1 MITRKE
7 IKEYL
12 IKENNGNKYISDKEK
27 VEYYQRLSK
36 AYIKNNKIKRF
47 IYQYLEGDGNELA
60 SKFFNVYSSSR
71 LCFEMYSW
79 MANLDSILDIEFEY
93 HLPSMKSSSFELMG
107 SNMDVYYEAYNDI
120 TFIESKFTEAVN
132 NKNVII
138 PDAYYK
144 EKGIAKSQKGAYLK
158 SDLYY
163 RFNNNYVLAKLFP
176 TFIEDIIKSINVY
189 AEDKQDWFDVKQ
201 EVAHFFGICGY
212 IFKCQKKINNKNIH
226 FYNVIYDFD
235 KPSLLAM
242 EFKTKINT
250 FIKEYIKALKLNISF
265 DYDFKF
271 MHKIYEEIPS
281 DAKAF
286 SSDKLVKGILSI
298 YPKLFINYTTK

>member
-1 MITRKE
+1 MYSIPEVYSVITRKE

-12 IKENNGNKYISDKEK
+12 IKQNNGNKYISDKEK

-71 LCFEMYSW
+71 ICFEMYSW
-79 MANLDSILDIEFEY
+79 MANLDCILDIEFEY
-93 HLPSMKSSSFELMG
+93 HLPSMNSSSFELMG

-132 NKNVII
+132 NKNAII

-144 EKGIAKSQKGAYLK
+144 EKGIAKSQKGTYLK

-176 TFIEDIIKSINVY
+176 TFIEDIIKSINIY
-189 AEDKQDWFDVKQ
+189 AEDKPDWFDVKQ
-201 EVAHFFGICGY
+201 EVAHIFGICSY
-212 IFKCQKKINNKNIH
+212 IFKCQKKLNNKNIH
-226 FYNVIYDFD
+226 FYNVIYDFE

-242 EFKTKINT
+242 EFKTKVNT
-250 FIKEYIKALKLNISF
+250 FMKEYIKALKLNISF

-271 MHKIYEEIPS
+271 MRKIYEEIPN
-281 DAKAF
+281 DTKAF
-286 SSDKLVKGILSI
+286 GSDKLVKDIMD
-298 YPKLFINYTTK
+298 

>member
-12 IKENNGNKYISDKEK
+12 IKQNNGNKYISDKEK

-36 AYIKNNKIKRF
+36 AYIKNNMIKRF
-47 IYQYLEGDGNELA
+47 IYQYLEGDGNELS

-71 LCFEMYSW
+71 ICFEMYSW
-79 MANLDSILDIEFEY
+79 MANLDCIIDIEFEY
-93 HLPSMKSSSFELMG
+93 HLPSMNSSSFELMG

-144 EKGIAKSQKGAYLK
+144 EKGIAKSQKGTYLK

-163 RFNNNYVLAKLFP
+163 RFNNNYVLTKLFP
-176 TFIEDIIKSINVY
+176 TFIEDIIKSINLY

-201 EVAHFFGICGY
+201 EVAHIFGICSY
-212 IFKCQKKINNKNIH
+212 IFKKQKKLNNKNIH

-242 EFKTKINT
+242 VFKTIVNI
-250 FIKEYIKALKLNISF
+250 FMKEYIKALKLNISF
-265 DYDFKF
+265 DYDFKY
-271 MHKIYEEIPS
+271 MRKIYEEIPD

-286 SSDKLVKGILSI
+286 ASNKLVKDILSI
-298 YPKLFINYTTK
+298 YFKYNCD

>member
-71 LCFEMYSW
+71 ICFELYSW

-144 EKGIAKSQKGAYLK
+144 EKGIAKSQKGKYLK
-158 SDLYY
+158 SDIYY

-176 TFIEDIIKSINVY
+176 TFIEDIIKSINLYV
-189 AEDKQDWFDVKQ
+189 EDKQDWFDVKQ
-201 EVAHFFGICGY
+201 EVAHIFGICSY
-212 IFKCQKKINNKNIH
+212 IFKNQRKLNNKNIH
-226 FYNVIYDFD
+226 FYNVIYDFE
-235 KPSLLAM
+235 KLSLLAM
-242 EFKTKINT
+242 EFKVKVNT
-250 FIKEYIKALKLNISF
+250 FMKEYIKALKLNISF
-265 DYDFKF
+265 DYDYKY
-271 MHKIYEEIPS
+271 MRKIYEEIPD

-286 SSDKLVKGILSI
+286 GSNKFVKDILSVYYKHI
-298 YPKLFINYTTK
+298 CN

>member
-71 LCFEMYSW
+71 ICFEMYSW
-79 MANLDSILDIEFEY
+79 MANLDCILDIEFEY
-93 HLPSMKSSSFELMG
+93 HLPSMNSSSFELMG

-144 EKGIAKSQKGAYLK
+144 EKGIAKSQRGTYLK

-176 TFIEDIIKSINVY
+176 TFIEDIIKSINLY
-189 AEDKQDWFDVKQ
+189 AEDKQDWFDLKQ
-201 EVAHFFGICGY
+201 EVAHIFGICSY
-212 IFKCQKKINNKNIH
+212 IFKNQKKINNTNIH
-226 FYNVIYDFD
+226 FYNVIYEFE

-242 EFKTKINT
+242 LFKAKVNT
-250 FIKEYIKALKLNISF
+250 FMKEYIKALKLNISF
-265 DYDFKF
+265 DYDFKY
-271 MHKIYEEIPS
+271 MRKIYEEIS
-281 DAKAF
+281 DDAKAF
-286 SSDKLVKGILSI
+286 ASDKLVKDILNI
-298 YPKLFINYTTK
+298 YFKYNCD

>member
-12 IKENNGNKYISDKEK
+12 IKQNNGNKYISDKEK

-47 IYQYLEGDGNELA
+47 IYQYLEGDGNELL

-71 LCFEMYSW
+71 LCFELYSW
-79 MANLDSILDIEFEY
+79 MANSDSISNIEFEY
-93 HLPSMKSSSFELMG
+93 HLPSMRSSSFNLRG
-107 SNMDVYYEAYNDI
+107 PNMDVYYEAYNDI

-132 NKNVII
+132 NKNAII

-144 EKGIAKSQKGAYLK
+144 EKGRARSKKGIYLK
-158 SDLYY
+158 SDLLY
-163 RFNNNYVLAKLFP
+163 RFNNNYELVSLFP
-176 TFIEDIIKSINVY
+176 AFVEDIINSIDLY
-189 AEDKQDWFDVKQ
+189 ADNKPDWFDVKQ
-201 EVAHFFGICGY
+201 EIAHLFGICGY
-212 IFKCQKKINNKNIH
+212 IHKNQKKLKNKNIH
-226 FYNVIYDFD
+226 FYNVIYDFE

-242 EFKTKINT
+242 LFKAKVNT
-250 FIKEYIKALKLNISF
+250 FMKEYIKALKLNISF
-265 DYDFKF
+265 DYDFKY
-271 MHKIYEEIPS
+271 MRKIYEEIPD

-286 SSDKLVKGILSI
+286 GSDKLVKDILNV
-298 YPKLFINYTTK
+298 YFKCNCD

>member
-71 LCFEMYSW
+71 ICFEMYSW
-79 MANLDSILDIEFEY
+79 MANLDCILDIEFEY
-93 HLPSMKSSSFELMG
+93 HLPSMNSSSFELMG

-144 EKGIAKSQKGAYLK
+144 EKGIAKSQRGTYLK

-176 TFIEDIIKSINVY
+176 TFIEDIIKSINLY
-189 AEDKQDWFDVKQ
+189 AEDKQDWFDLKQ
-201 EVAHFFGICGY
+201 EVAHIFGICSY
-212 IFKCQKKINNKNIH
+212 IFKNQKKINNTNIH
-226 FYNVIYDFD
+226 FYNVIYEFE

-242 EFKTKINT
+242 KFKAKVNT
-250 FIKEYIKALKLNISF
+250 FMKEYIKALKLNISF
-265 DYDFKF
+265 DYDFKY
-271 MHKIYEEIPS
+271 MRKIYEEIS
-281 DAKAF
+281 DDAKAF
-286 SSDKLVKGILSI
+286 ASDKLVKDILNI
-298 YPKLFINYTTK
+298 YFKYNCD